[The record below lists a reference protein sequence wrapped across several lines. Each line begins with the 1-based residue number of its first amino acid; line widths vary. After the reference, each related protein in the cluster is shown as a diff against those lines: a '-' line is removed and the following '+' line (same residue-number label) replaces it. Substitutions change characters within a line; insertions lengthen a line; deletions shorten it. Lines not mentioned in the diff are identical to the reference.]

1 VSADQTARR
10 GWCPGPGHSASGLN
24 AFMASRSRQLQS
36 IAEAEVQRTLA
47 ALPVELRDRAEPIPL
62 VLDGRSVEDLDAD
75 GVGDT
80 LGLFVGE
87 NIVEAGQGSG
97 GLPAQIILYLENL
110 WWEADQ
116 DEAIFRREV
125 RATLLHELGHYL
137 GLEEIDL
144 EERGL

>member
-1 VSADQTARR
+1 MQ
-10 GWCPGPGHSASGLN
+10 P
-24 AFMASRSRQLQS
+24 SRLQRLQS
-36 IAEAEVQRTLA
+36 IAETEVRRTLS
-47 ALPVELRDRAEPIPL
+47 ALPSELRDRAEPIPM
-62 VLDGRSVEDLDAD
+62 VFDGRSTDELETE

-87 NIVEAGQGSG
+87 NLLEAGQGSG
-97 GLPAQIILYLENL
+97 GLPAQIILYLENI
-110 WWEADQ
+110 WWEAN
-116 DEAIFRREV
+116 ENETTFREEI

>member
-1 VSADQTARR
+1 M
-10 GWCPGPGHSASGLN
+10 P
-24 AFMASRSRQLQS
+24 SRSQRLQA
-36 IAEAEVQRTLA
+36 IAEEEVKSVFATL
-47 ALPVELRDRAEPIPL
+47 PPELRARAEPIPL
-62 VLDGRSVEDLDAD
+62 VYDTRRIEALDAD

-87 NIVEAGQGSG
+87 NMLEAGQGSG
-97 GLPAQIILYLENL
+97 GLPAQIILYLENI
-110 WWEADQ
+110 WWEAEED
-116 DEAIFRREV
+116 DSSFRQEV